1 MHSAGGDR
9 RSSRNSRNRLIP
21 ICKFRLKWRFGNIR
35 LILKMTTV
43 WPYLDVSDIQM
54 KKLSRVAVCFRDKS
68 HESAAEFCRVTY
80 HTRIPRWTS
89 FSSESPS
96 RSIFLLRNLLF
107 YQTSNTTLYQTQT
120 FSRRCRSPAFP
131 ATEHHHV
138 SFFSRKQ
145 NEEETPILQRRRT
158 QCSR

>member
-1 MHSAGGDR
+1 
-9 RSSRNSRNRLIP
+9 
-21 ICKFRLKWRFGNIR
+21 
-35 LILKMTTV
+35 MTTV

-107 YQTSNTTLYQTQT
+107 YQTSNATLYQTQT

-138 SFFSRKQ
+138 SFFFPANKTRRKRQ
-145 NEEETPILQRRRT
+145 FFDAAERNVPVNETAQQTADTLYALCHLHTDDNGP
-158 QCSR
+158 